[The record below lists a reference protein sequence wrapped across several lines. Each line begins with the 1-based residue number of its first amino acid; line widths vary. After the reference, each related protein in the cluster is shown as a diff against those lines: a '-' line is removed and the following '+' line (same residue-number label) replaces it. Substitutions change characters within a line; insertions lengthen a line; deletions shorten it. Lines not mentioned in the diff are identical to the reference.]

1 MSTSIHNLHSRRR
14 CSSSWALWA
23 RHLPD
28 EASIGLRSQGS
39 VVTDHRSS
47 WVRKLDT
54 EIGSAYVKTY
64 RYDGWSHHLR
74 NLGQRTA
81 PWSAGRATR
90 EFDALTWLRDHA
102 LLAPEPLLV
111 LEQRRFGFLQ
121 SATLVTVAQPGI
133 DAAALLSTLE
143 ASTRSTA
150 IEAITSYVHQLH
162 AAGVRDGNMDLRNL
176 LLHRTAT
183 GFEVAKLDSPR
194 YRIRPP
200 GRADDRW
207 TRADWQRLQPQ
218 LAALAVAPPGSS
230 ASSR

>member
-23 RHLPD
+23 RQLPD
-28 EASIGLRSQGS
+28 EASIGLRSQGF

-47 WVRKLDT
+47 WVRRLDT
-54 EIGSAYVKTY
+54 ASGSVFVKTY
-64 RYDGWSHHLR
+64 RYEGWRHHLR
-74 NLGQRTA
+74 NLGRRTA
-81 PWSAGRATR
+81 PWSDGRATR

-111 LEQRRFGFLQ
+111 LEQRRLGFLQ
-121 SATLVTVAQPGI
+121 SATLVTVAHPGI
-133 DAAALLSTLE
+133 AAAALLPTLE
-143 ASTRSTA
+143 ASARSTA
-150 IEAITSYVHQLH
+150 IDAITSYVHQLH
-162 AAGVRDGNMDLRNL
+162 ETGFRDGNMDLRNL

-200 GRADDRW
+200 GPADDRW
-207 TRADWQRLQPQ
+207 TRADWQRLRPQ
-218 LAALAVAPPGSS
+218 LAAVAAASSEGS